1 MYRLTAVYSA
11 VALSALLAPFVA
23 LVYYG
28 YGPFFSGAAFSEGL
42 LRSIGV
48 TMLASSTAMFMNIAF
63 FTPVAY
69 YAARR
74 GNAILSALT
83 DVPASVPHPIV
94 GIALVLLASPQTAIG
109 RFLNS
114 LGIGLFDSYIG
125 LVAALV
131 VVSAPVYV
139 RSAQSYFESLP
150 REPELMA
157 LSLGAGEARVLWY
170 VFRSSARG
178 LLSSGLTAMS
188 RAISEFGAVAIVAYY
203 VSGPPFGLAS
213 PASVYIWS
221 SFESYYLSA
230 IPEAATLL
238 LFSLA
243 VLAAAH
249 ALKRS

>member
-1 MYRLTAVYSA
+1 MYRLIAVYSA
-11 VALSALLAPFVA
+11 VALSALLAPFAA

-28 YGPFFSGAAFSEGL
+28 YGPFFSNAAFGEGL

-48 TMLASSTAMFMNIAF
+48 TLLASSAAVLVNIAF
-63 FTPVAY
+63 FTPVAF
-69 YAARR
+69 YAARKR
-74 GNAILSALT
+74 NAVINALT
-83 DVPASVPHPIV
+83 DIPASVPHPIV
-94 GIALVLLASPQTAIG
+94 GIALVLLASPQTAVG

-114 LGIGLFDSYIG
+114 LGVSLFDSYIG

-131 VVSAPVYV
+131 IVSAPVYI
-139 RSAQSYFESLP
+139 RSAQSYFEALP

-157 LSLGAGEARVLWY
+157 VSMGAGEARVFWY
-170 VFRSSARG
+170 VFRGSARG

-188 RAISEFGAVAIVAYY
+188 RAISEFGAVAIIAYY

-213 PASVYIWS
+213 PASVYIWN
-221 SFESYYLSA
+221 SFETYYLSA

-243 VLAAAH
+243 VLAVAH
-249 ALKRS
+249 ALRSR

>member
-23 LVYYG
+23 LVCYG
-28 YGPFFSGAAFSEGL
+28 YGPFFSAAAFSEGL
-42 LRSIGV
+42 FRSIGV
-48 TMLASSTAMFMNIAF
+48 TMLASSTAMLMNIAF

-139 RSAQSYFESLP
+139 SLRRAISRACLESRSSWPSAWAP
-150 REPELMA
+150 
-157 LSLGAGEARVLWY
+157 GEARVLWY
-170 VFRSSARG
+170 VFRAPPGASSRRG
-178 LLSSGLTAMS
+178 S
-188 RAISEFGAVAIVAYY
+188 RPCRE
-203 VSGPPFGLAS
+203 P
-213 PASVYIWS
+213 
-221 SFESYYLSA
+221 
-230 IPEAATLL
+230 
-238 LFSLA
+238 
-243 VLAAAH
+243 
-249 ALKRS
+249 